1 MSSATPS
8 WYSKIGAQRD
18 WAWRGWQVRYT
29 YIRSTA
35 AATNPPLLF
44 LHGFG
49 SALGQWRYN
58 LHPLSESHTVYAMDL
73 LGFGASEKAPAEYGV
88 TLWMEQVYDFWR
100 TWIRTPVILVGHS
113 LGALVAIATAA
124 AYPEMVG
131 GLILLT
137 IPASRQEVLP
147 AKLQP
152 LVGSLESFF
161 ASPLLLRPLFQLIT
175 RKPGIIRSVLKKIY
189 VNPEV
194 VNEELV
200 ALFTTP
206 PLDRGAAGV
215 FCRLSKAR
223 TRRDFAPNVKDL
235 LPQIT
240 SPTLVLWGQQD
251 KVIPIAWGRQ
261 LTEHS
266 PHLKLV
272 EIEDAGHCPY
282 DEHPER
288 VNQEIAHWL
297 KKYGSGECSYA

>member
-1 MSSATPS
+1 MSSLIPS
-8 WYSKIGAQRD
+8 WSTKIGAQRD

-29 YIRSTA
+29 YIRSAQGATA
-35 AATNPPLLF
+35 PPLLF

-58 LHPLSESHTVYAMDL
+58 LQPLSEFHHVYAMDL

-88 TLWMEQVYDFWR
+88 PLWMQQVYDFWR
-100 TWIRTPVILVGHS
+100 TWIRKPVILVGHS

-124 AYPEMVG
+124 AYPEMAQ

-152 LVGSLESFF
+152 IVGAIEGFF
-161 ASPLLLRPLFQLIT
+161 ATPLLLRPLFQLIT
-175 RKPGIIRSVLKKIY
+175 RKPGIIRSVLKKVY

-223 TRRDFAPNVKDL
+223 TRRDFSPNVKDL
-235 LPQIT
+235 LPNLNMPI
-240 SPTLVLWGQQD
+240 LVLWGQCD
-251 KVIPIAWGRQ
+251 GVIPIAWGRQ
-261 LTEHS
+261 LVELH
-266 PHLKLV
+266 PQLKLV
-272 EIEDAGHCPY
+272 EIENAGHCPY

-297 KKYGSGECSYA
+297 RTNWIAI